1 LKEEI
6 KISLR
11 NLLVA
16 FLIIS
21 LVLFSTET
29 ILSLKNR
36 KNDTYHSVLGEK
48 QNVLLMQFEH
58 LAVDKIFMSATNV
71 YNATAFDGINVKPEL
86 KSGYPLI
93 NHLTDETKIED
104 AFNIVV
110 ISDSFGFGAYSLNRN
125 ELFWRLLEND
135 FRAEGKK
142 VNVFGVGA
150 TGANAYEELSW
161 LTDSSLIEDLDPD
174 FVIFGYVY
182 NDSDDSIVM
191 EGEEV
196 NWEEELPVLS
206 LFKKIFPNIYNGI
219 IQRITAKT
227 MYNDKYK
234 NSEYVNYDCAPP
246 ILKGRFYEKYKT
258 DFVEKLDSFAGTV
271 DFQVA
276 VVTLP
281 TVPDNLML
289 EKLYE
294 PLDELYA
301 SCKNI
306 RYYNSADSFSDFASL
321 KHSKNYSVNVADFH
335 PGSATNRFYADY
347 IKAFIQEDYPELA
360 ATIPENHKKTE
371 KVIINEYLPYNIY
384 LNKVY
389 ENAESVEFE
398 LEYPL
403 ISEYHSFIGL
413 KIKPYLVN
421 PLGKEHIKLSFA
433 VPTALFDVKISGE
446 FSRADVYYTC
456 VNQKLNYDDHDVHQ
470 TKKSEDGAFLF
481 EEDKKITSVL
491 ISADFGEKASRKITL
506 TFKKSEVDV
515 G

>member
-1 LKEEI
+1 
-6 KISLR
+6 
-11 NLLVA
+11 
-16 FLIIS
+16 

-36 KNDTYHSVLGEK
+36 KNDSYYSVLEENN
-48 QNVLLMQFEH
+48 NVLLMQFEH
-58 LAVDKIFMSATNV
+58 LSVDKIFMTATNV
-71 YNATAFDGINVKPEL
+71 YNSEHYDGLNIKPEL
-86 KSGYPLI
+86 KKGYPLI
-93 NHLTDETKIED
+93 NHLTDKTKSDD

-135 FRAEGKK
+135 FRKEGKN

-161 LTDSSLIEDLDPD
+161 LMDSSLIEDLEPD

-182 NDSDDSIVM
+182 NDSDDSVDID
-191 EGEEV
+191 GEEV
-196 NWEEELPVLS
+196 DWKQELPVLS
-206 LFKKIFPNIYNGI
+206 LFGKIFPDIYNAI

-234 NSEYVNYDCAPP
+234 NSEYVSYDCAPP

-271 DFQVA
+271 DFPVA

-281 TVPDNLML
+281 TVPNNLML

-294 PLDELYA
+294 PLDELYGE
-301 SCKNI
+301 CKNI

-321 KHSKNYSVNVADFH
+321 KHSKNYSVNAADFH

-347 IKAFIQEDYPELA
+347 IKSFMEEDYPGLVSS
-360 ATIPENHKKTE
+360 IPVTYEKTND
-371 KVIINEYLPYNIY
+371 VIINEYLPYNIS
-384 LNKVY
+384 LNKVT
-389 ENAESVEFE
+389 ENDTTVEYE

-403 ISEYHSFIGL
+403 ISEDHSFIGM
-413 KIKPYLVN
+413 KIKPYLIN

-433 VPTALFDVKISGE
+433 VPSELSGISLDGE
-446 FSRADVYYTC
+446 FSKAEVYYTYI
-456 VNQKLNYDDHDVHQ
+456 NSNLNYDDHSVHRA
-470 TKKSEDGAFLF
+470 KKSEDGAFVF
-481 EEDKKITSVL
+481 DKDKEITSVL
-491 ISADFGEKASRKITL
+491 LSADFDANISRKITL
-506 TFKKSEVDV
+506 KIEKSGVNAE
-515 G
+515 